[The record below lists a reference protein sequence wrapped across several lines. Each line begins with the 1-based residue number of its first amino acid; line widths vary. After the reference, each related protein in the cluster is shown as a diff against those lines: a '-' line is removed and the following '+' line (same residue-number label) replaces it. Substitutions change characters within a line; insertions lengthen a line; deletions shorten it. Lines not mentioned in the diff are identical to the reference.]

1 VKLPGLP
8 LCLLVL
14 WPAAAAAEPE
24 VARFAVVIGNNHA
37 EGSSA
42 QSLRYADDD
51 AVATDRMLR
60 DAGVHSQL
68 LVTLDE
74 DSRRLHPDLVPDG
87 APRVSDLDRAL
98 ASAEAGIRDA
108 AAGGASTELL
118 LFYSGHGDVDAG
130 EGYLVLE
137 DGRLTRTQLY
147 AVLSRSPAT
156 ENHVFVDAC
165 KSYFMA
171 FEKGPGGRRSSYA
184 SSFAGEAV
192 PARLGNTGFVLSTS
206 SDHDSH
212 EWERFQG
219 GILSHEVRSALRGAA
234 DADGD
239 GRITYGEL
247 GAFLATA
254 NRDIPNP
261 RFRPDIMVRA
271 PGGHLREIVFAWRS
285 PVTSL
290 RIEPGAL
297 GHVYVETAHGERV
310 LDAHPAA
317 KQALTVHLPSERPL
331 FVRSNDERFEYVLAS
346 TDPASVGA
354 LAPSQAEVTR
364 RGALHL
370 AFEQL
375 FASPFGEESVTAY
388 ERAPARETDIVI
400 TFEPGPSRA
409 RRRLGL
415 AGAAVAIGATAGGL
429 ALDVVAL
436 VQSQRAGGMS
446 QKGIASLNQQI
457 TRLDQASIA
466 CYAVGL
472 AGALLWGGTRLW
484 PGTTVAPAPAFDAH
498 ERGLSFV
505 LQRRF

>member
-24 VARFAVVIGNNHA
+24 VARFAVVIGNNHG
-37 EGSSA
+37 EGNRA

-60 DAGVHSQL
+60 DAGVRSQL

-74 DSRRLHPDLVPDG
+74 DSRRLYPELVPDG
-87 APRVSDLDRAL
+87 APRASDLDRAL
-98 ASAEAGIRDA
+98 AAAADGIRQA
-108 AAGGASTELL
+108 AAQGASTELL
-118 LFYSGHGDVDAG
+118 LFYSGHGDVDGG

-137 DGRLTRTQLY
+137 DGHLTRTQLY
-147 AVLSRSPAT
+147 ALLARSPAT

-184 SSFAGEAV
+184 QSFAGEAV
-192 PARLGNTGFVLSTS
+192 PARLANTGFVLSTS

-212 EWERFQG
+212 EWERYQA

-239 GRITYGEL
+239 GRVTYAEL

-261 RFRPDIMVRA
+261 KFRPDFMVRA
-271 PGGHLREIVFAWRS
+271 PGGHLREVVFAWRS
-285 PVTSL
+285 PVASL
-290 RIEPGAL
+290 RLEPGTL
-297 GHVYVETAHGERV
+297 GHVYVETAEGERV

-317 KQALTVHLPSERPL
+317 AQAVAVHLPSRRPL
-331 FVRSNDERFEYVLAS
+331 FVRSNDERGEYVLAGA
-346 TDPASVGA
+346 DPVSVAA
-354 LAPSQAEVTR
+354 LSPSRSEVTR
-364 RGALHL
+364 KGALHL

-375 FASPFGEESVTAY
+375 FASPFDQHSVTTY
-388 ERAPARETDIVI
+388 EQGSERQGGGGDGLEPAPSVM
-400 TFEPGPSRA
+400 
-409 RRRLGL
+409 RRRLRVTG
-415 AGAAVAIGATAGGL
+415 GALAIGATAGGV
-429 ALDVVAL
+429 ALDVLAL
-436 VQSQRAGGMS
+436 VRAHNAGTSQV
-446 QKGIASLNQQI
+446 GITSANRDI
-457 TRLDQASIA
+457 TRLDSASIA
-466 CYAVGL
+466 CYAVGV
-472 AGALLWGGTRLW
+472 AGALLWAGTTFW
-484 PGTTVAPAPAFDAH
+484 QGTTVAPAPPPGAG
-498 ERGLSFV
+498 ERGMSLV